1 MKYFLIV
8 GERSGDLHG
17 SNLIKGILQHDPLAE
32 IQCWG
37 GELMEEAGAKLLH
50 HYRDSAFMGFWEVVK
65 NYGTIRRQMQECK
78 KQILAFRPDVLIL
91 IDYAGFNLR
100 MAAFAKAH
108 QILTFYYISPKVW
121 AWNQKRALKIKRVVD
136 RMFCI
141 FPFEVDFYRKFDYQV
156 DYVGNPLLDAIAS
169 FQPQPS
175 FKTERGLDDRPIIA
189 ILPGSRVQEVKRM
202 LPKMLSVR
210 QQFPKYQFVV
220 AKVSNLSDDL
230 YATDVPDVAF
240 VTDASYDLLAVAHS
254 ALVTS
259 GTATLETALFSVPEV
274 VCYEAGGLTYMIAKQ
289 LVKVPFISLVN
300 LIADKEVVKELI
312 QEEFNAERI
321 ASELKL
327 TLTGPSRQAMLNE
340 YSRLQELIGQP
351 GASERTGGLMVKAL
365 KN

>member
-17 SNLIKGILQHDPLAE
+17 SNLIKGILQHDPSAD

-37 GELMEEAGAKLLH
+37 GELMQEAGARLLH

-78 KQILAFRPDVLIL
+78 QQILAFRPDVLIL

-100 MAAFAKAH
+100 MATFAKQH
-108 QILTFYYISPKVW
+108 QIRTFYYISPKVW

-141 FPFEVDFYRKFDYQV
+141 FPFEVDFYRKFDYKV

-169 FQPQPS
+169 FQPRPD
-175 FKTERGLDDRPIIA
+175 FKTEHGLDERPIVA

-210 QQFPKYQFVV
+210 NQFPDYQFVV
-220 AKVSNLSDDL
+220 AKVSNLSEEL
-230 YATDVPDVAF
+230 YATDVPDVSF
-240 VTDASYDLLAVAHS
+240 VTDASYDLLSVAHS

-274 VCYEAGGLTYMIAKQ
+274 VCYEAGGLTYAIAKQ

-300 LIADKEVVKELI
+300 LIAEKEVVKELI
-312 QEEFNAERI
+312 QEEFNTERI
-321 ASELKL
+321 SRELKL
-327 TLTGPSRQAMLNE
+327 TLGGSSRQTMLKE
-340 YSRLQELIGQP
+340 YERLQELIGQP

-365 KN
+365 KE

>member
-1 MKYFLIV
+1 MKYFLIA

-17 SNLIKGILQHDPLAE
+17 SNLIKGILQHDASAE

-37 GELMEEAGAKLLH
+37 GELMEEAGAHLLH
-50 HYRDSAFMGFWEVVK
+50 HYRDSAFMGFWEVAK
-65 NYGTIRRQMQECK
+65 NYGTIRRQMKECK
-78 KQILAFRPDVLIL
+78 QHILAFRPDVLIL

-100 MAAFAKAH
+100 MATFAKQH
-108 QILTFYYISPKVW
+108 QIRTFYYISPKVW

-141 FPFEVDFYRKFDYQV
+141 FPFEVDFFRKFDYEV

-169 FQPQPS
+169 FQPNPA
-175 FKTERGLDDRPIIA
+175 FKAKHGLGERPIVA

-210 QQFPKYQFVV
+210 NQFPQYQFVIG
-220 AKVSNLSDDL
+220 KVSNLSDAL
-230 YATDVPDVAF
+230 YATDVADLSF
-240 VTDASYDLLAVAHS
+240 VTDASYDLLSVAHS

-259 GTATLETALFSVPEV
+259 GTATLETALFNVPEV
-274 VCYEAGGLTYMIAKQ
+274 VCYEAGSLTYLIAKQ

-312 QEEFNAERI
+312 QEEFNTERI
-321 ASELKL
+321 AKELKL
-327 TLTGPSRQAMLNE
+327 TLEGASRQTMLKE
-340 YSRLQELIGQP
+340 YKRLQELIGQP

-365 KN
+365 KK

>member
-17 SNLIKGILQHDPLAE
+17 SNLIKGILEHDPSAN

-37 GELMEEAGAKLLH
+37 GELMEEAGARLLH

-65 NYGTIRRQMQECK
+65 NYGTIRRQMQECRQ
-78 KQILAFRPDVLIL
+78 QILAFRPDVLIL

-100 MAAFAKAH
+100 MAAFARQH
-108 QILTFYYISPKVW
+108 QIRTFYYISPKVW

-141 FPFEVDFYRKFDYQV
+141 FPFEVDFYRKFDYKV

-169 FQPQPS
+169 FQPKPD
-175 FKTERGLDDRPIIA
+175 FNAEHGLDERPIVA

-210 QQFPKYQFVV
+210 NQFPDYQFVV
-220 AKVSNLSDDL
+220 AKVSNLSEEL
-230 YATDVPDVAF
+230 YATEVADVSF
-240 VTDASYDLLAVAHS
+240 VTDASYDLLSVAYS

-274 VCYEAGGLTYMIAKQ
+274 VCYEAGGLTYAIAKQ

-300 LIADKEVVKELI
+300 LIAEKEVVKELI
-312 QEEFNAERI
+312 QEEFNTERI
-321 ASELKL
+321 SRELKL
-327 TLTGPSRQAMLNE
+327 TLAGPSRQTMLNE
-340 YSRLQELIGQP
+340 YKRLQELIGQP

-365 KN
+365 RE